1 MNKNENEN
9 NKEKNNKKNKVDVII
24 KILTLGSTTV
34 GKTTFIWKF
43 TENEFLENT
52 LLTVGIDIKNKA
64 ITMENGKKIRADFF
78 DTAGQERHKS
88 ISFNLVKKADGIIL
102 MYDISLRKTYDDIAY
117 WMQGIMENKEKNFP
131 ILLIGNKCDLEEER
145 QVTYEEGKEL
155 AKKYNID
162 FMEISNKKD
171 INVQEAGNLIINK
184 ILETKEKK
192 KTKNENE
199 NVKLTKESQSKKKK
213 WSFSNLCP
221 FF

>member
-43 TENEFLENT
+43 
-52 LLTVGIDIKNKA
+52 GIDIKNKA

-102 MYDISLRKTYDDIAY
+102 IYDISLRKTYDDIAY

-184 ILETKEKK
+184 ILETKEKNE
-192 KTKNENE
+192 TKNENE